1 MVHMLKLFT
10 CPTGFDQSCWLPW
23 QNCQTSL
30 CDMRYCDSELL
41 RQTHCK
47 PLLSDLPCLPLSGHR
62 ERAPAKCLKLAD
74 YPDQLR
80 EKGSCR
86 LRSDVPQ
93 RSHPSGISGISG
105 IIDVLWIH
113 LRNLGTSWPNGTMTD
128 SHGFPPSLQASKPPS
143 LQASNQ
149 AKPFSQTP
157 QATK

>member
-1 MVHMLKLFT
+1 MT
-10 CPTGFDQSCWLPW
+10 
-23 QNCQTSL
+23 QNCSGKPTANHCFL
-30 CDMRYCDSELL
+30 ICPVCLFLGIGKELL
-41 RQTHCK
+41 QK
-47 PLLSDLPCLPLSGHR
+47 DVSNS
-62 ERAPAKCLKLAD
+62 LKLAH

-93 RSHPSGISGISG
+93 RSHPSGISG

-143 LQASNQ
+143 LQ
-149 AKPFSQTP
+149 PSQTLLP
-157 QATK
+157 NPPSDQVTDTKNLSSLHR

>member
-1 MVHMLKLFT
+1 MT
-10 CPTGFDQSCWLPW
+10 
-23 QNCQTSL
+23 QNCSGKPTANHCFL
-30 CDMRYCDSELL
+30 ICPVCLFLGIGKELL
-41 RQTHCK
+41 QK
-47 PLLSDLPCLPLSGHR
+47 DVSNS
-62 ERAPAKCLKLAD
+62 LKLAH

-128 SHGFPPSLQASKPPS
+128 SHGFPPSLQASKPPTKPNPSPKPPKQPSNRHKES
-143 LQASNQ
+143 LKSASL
-149 AKPFSQTP
+149 KML
-157 QATK
+157 K